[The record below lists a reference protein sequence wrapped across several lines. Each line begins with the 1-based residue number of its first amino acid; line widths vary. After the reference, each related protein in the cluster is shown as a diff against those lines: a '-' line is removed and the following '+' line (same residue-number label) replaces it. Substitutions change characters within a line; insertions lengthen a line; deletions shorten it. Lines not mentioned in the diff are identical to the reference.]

1 MVAGE
6 SRPPCRV
13 VLIGMMGSGKSTI
26 GRLLADKTGWPYYDN
41 DVLLAM
47 LSGETAKG
55 LLAHDGVAQ
64 LREGEA
70 GALHVGLS
78 QKPPC
83 IVGAPA
89 GTILDGELRD
99 ALKRESLVVWL
110 TASASVLAR
119 RARGA
124 AHRPWLG
131 GDAVA
136 WMTTTLEERG
146 PLYEAVANLKV
157 STERRRPD
165 AVAAQIA
172 AWLEDRCG

>member
-1 MVAGE
+1 MAGE
-6 SRPPCRV
+6 TGKPCRV
-13 VLIGMMGSGKSTI
+13 VLMGMMGSGKSTI
-26 GRLLADKTGWPYYDN
+26 GKLLAEKTGWPYYDN

-55 LLAHDGVAQ
+55 LLAHDGVAE

-70 GALHVGLS
+70 GALHFGLR
-78 QKPPC
+78 QEAPC

-89 GTILDGELRD
+89 GTILDNELRD
-99 ALKRESLVVWL
+99 ALRRESLVVWL
-110 TASASVLAR
+110 TASARTLAQ

-136 WMTTTLEERG
+136 WMTTTLEERA

-157 STERRRPD
+157 
-165 AVAAQIA
+165 
-172 AWLEDRCG
+172 

>member
-1 MVAGE
+1 MAGE
-6 SRPPCRV
+6 TGKPCRV
-13 VLIGMMGSGKSTI
+13 VLMGMMGSGKSTI
-26 GRLLADKTGWPYYDN
+26 GKLLAEKTGWPYFDN

-55 LLAHDGVAQ
+55 LLAHDGVSE

-70 GALHVGLS
+70 AALHEGLR

-89 GTILDGELRD
+89 GTILDADLRD

-110 TASASVLAR
+110 TASPRTLAG

-124 AHRPWLG
+124 AHRPWLA

-136 WMTTTLEERG
+136 WMTRTLEERA
-146 PLYEAVANLKV
+146 PLYEAVTDLKV
-157 STERRRPD
+157 STERRGPD
-165 AVAAQIA
+165 AVAGQIA
-172 AWLEDRCG
+172 AWLEERCS

>member
-1 MVAGE
+1 VTGE
-6 SRPPCRV
+6 SGAPCRV

-26 GRLLADKTGWPYYDN
+26 GRLLAEKTGWPYYDN
-41 DVLLAM
+41 DELLAM

-70 GALHVGLS
+70 GALHLGLR
-78 QKPPC
+78 QEPPC

-89 GTILDGELRD
+89 GTILDDELRA
-99 ALKRESLVVWL
+99 ALRRESLVVWL
-110 TASASVLAR
+110 TAGPWTLAQ

-124 AHRPWLG
+124 AHRPWLA

-136 WMTTTLEERG
+136 WMTTTLEERA
-146 PLYEAVANLKV
+146 PLYDAVANLKV
-157 STERRRPD
+157 DTERCEPREC
-165 AVAAQIA
+165 AQEIA
-172 AWLEDRCG
+172 DWLKVSCS